1 MANKVIMSW
10 SKCKIEIG
18 KTGIADAMAAE
29 LFSVGIISDRT
40 TTLSSEDGDVL
51 EAKATGGVIVAT
63 EEGEPTIKITTRVKE
78 MDFETESK
86 ITGATKGEN
95 DLTVKSNVVGDD
107 WSLKVTPKNIGA
119 VGIKARKTH
128 VSFRPG
134 YSEEE
139 GHYVD
144 LTFTILVCEDGE
156 LYKKFKVTEAEW
168 QAAA

>member
-1 MANKVIMSW
+1 MSW

-156 LYKKFKVTEAEW
+156 LYKKFKVTEADW

>member
-18 KTGIADAMAAE
+18 KTGVDDAMAVE
-29 LFSVGIISDRT
+29 LFSIGNISDKT
-40 TTLSSEDGDVL
+40 TSLTSEDGDSL
-51 EAKATGGVIVAT
+51 EAKITGGIVVAT

-78 MDFETESK
+78 MDFDTESK
-86 ITGATKGEN
+86 ITGATKNES
-95 DLTVKSNVVGDD
+95 DLTVKSNVTGDD
-107 WSLKVTPKNIGA
+107 WSLKLTPKNIGA

-128 VSFRPG
+128 LSFRPG

-144 LTFTILVCEDGE
+144 LTFTILACGDGE
-156 LYKKFKVTEAEW
+156 LYKKFKVASADWTA
-168 QAAA
+168 

>member
-18 KTGIADAMAAE
+18 KTGSADAMAAE

-78 MDFETESK
+78 MDFDTESK
-86 ITGATKGEN
+86 ITGATKNES
-95 DLTVKSNVVGDD
+95 DLTVKSNVTRDD
-107 WSLKVTPKNIGA
+107 WSLKLTPKNIGA

-128 VSFRPG
+128 LSFRPG

-156 LYKKFKVTEAEW
+156 LYKKFKVTEADW

>member
-156 LYKKFKVTEAEW
+156 LYKKFKVTEADW